1 MHVPPFYKKR
11 SYQIFFV
18 GMFIGAII
26 AYIMLLFMHSK
37 MYEELLFEHTELQA
51 KVSELENQSDLLL
64 EDKEEMEEKSTTIV
78 TSIHIEFTNDEE
90 LKFDRLITLQ
100 LEDAIKNEL
109 ADVIGKSVQSVSESD
124 DLLVTVIENKSF
136 TIDDQSYQFEVKKV
150 SISEQLKFLLEG
162 KLAE

>member
-18 GMFIGAII
+18 GLFTGAII
-26 AYIMLLFMHSK
+26 AYVMLLFMHSK
-37 MYEELLFEHTELQA
+37 MYEELLFKHTKLQA
-51 KVSELENQSDLLL
+51 KVSELENQNEALL
-64 EDKEEMEEKSTTIV
+64 EDKEEMEEKSTTII

-150 SISEQLKFLLEG
+150 SISEQVKLSLEG

>member
-51 KVSELENQSDLLL
+51 KVSELENQNEALL

-150 SISEQLKFLLEG
+150 SISEQVKLSLEG